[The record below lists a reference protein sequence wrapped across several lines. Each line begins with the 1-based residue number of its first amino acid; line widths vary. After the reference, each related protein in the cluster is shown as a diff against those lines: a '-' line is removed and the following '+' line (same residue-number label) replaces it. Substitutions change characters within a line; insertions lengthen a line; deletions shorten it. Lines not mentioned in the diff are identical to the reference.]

1 MHAELPT
8 SEGFAAVPGAAT
20 KCGVGRV
27 LLVEDSML
35 IALDAEDALVACG
48 VSEVV
53 VAGNVAAALAAM
65 ADALPDFA
73 VLDHNLGD
81 ETSEPVARALADA
94 GVPYCFASGYGDA
107 LERMR
112 VDPPHGVLKK
122 PYSQKQL
129 SEVLAR
135 VQADRTGPEQ

>member
-1 MHAELPT
+1 MHAELQT
-8 SEGFAAVPGAAT
+8 GEGFAAVPGVAT
-20 KCGVGRV
+20 ECGIGRV

-48 VSEVV
+48 VSKVV
-53 VAGNVAAALAAM
+53 IAANVAAALAAM

-81 ETSEPVARALADA
+81 ETSEPIACALTEA

-107 LERMR
+107 LERTQ
-112 VDPPHGVLKK
+112 VDSPYGVLKK

-135 VQADRTGPEQ
+135 VQADRTRP